1 MKWKWFSIDCS
12 MQNNFLRLIS
22 STMASW
28 TALEK
33 PSQSKDLLFMLEHAV
48 FQEIA
53 GMASFHANCVCL
65 VGLKFFP
72 LFGEQLT

>member
-1 MKWKWFSIDCS
+1 
-12 MQNNFLRLIS
+12 
-22 STMASW
+22 MASW